1 MSDNY
6 HIEEVLGKAY
16 DSRLMKR
23 LLVYLKPYH
32 WLVVISVII
41 LIVSSLAQLA
51 GPYLTK
57 IAIDNYI
64 VKGDSKGLFR
74 IILLFLGT
82 IGVGFSLQYFQVY
95 LMEYVGQ
102 KVMYDL
108 RMQIFSKVQGMD
120 LKFFDK
126 NPVGRILTR
135 ITSDVEALYELFTS
149 GVVAI
154 FGDIFTLIGI
164 VIMMLVINWRLA
176 LVIFSVLPFLIIATS
191 IFRKKVR
198 QAYRDVRTA
207 TARINAFAQE
217 HITGVTEVQCFTA
230 EARTYNAFDGIN
242 LELRGAHVRS
252 VFYYAVFFPFV
263 ELIGAISLALII
275 GYGGKLVLGS
285 LLTIGALV
293 AFIQYADRFYQPIR
307 DLSEKYNILQSAM
320 ASSERI
326 FKLLDT
332 DSEIM
337 NPAIAAATTT
347 LNGGIE
353 FKDFSFEYE
362 ENNPVLRDIN
372 LKIEPGEKIAIV
384 GATGSGKTTLISL
397 LCRFY
402 EYEKGD
408 ILVDGISLK
417 DMNEKDLRE
426 NIALVLQDV
435 FLFSGDIARNI
446 RLFSEKISD
455 ETVKHSAVE
464 IGADK
469 FISRLEGGYDYQ
481 LTERGANLS
490 VGQRQLIAF
499 ARALAFDPAILILD
513 EATSSIDTE
522 TEILIQKALR
532 KLLANRTSIV
542 IAHRLSTIKGVDR
555 IVVMHK
561 GQIRESGTHEEL
573 LRKQGIYYKLY
584 QLQYKDQEVLVNN
597 GNV

>member
-6 HIEEVLGKAY
+6 HVEEVLGKAY

-23 LLVYLKPYH
+23 LLLYLKPYR
-32 WLVVISVII
+32 WLVTVSVII

-57 IAIDNYI
+57 IAIDDYI
-64 VKGDSKGLFR
+64 VKGDSQGLFK

-82 IGVGFSLQYFQVY
+82 IGIGFSLQYFQVY

-120 LKFFDK
+120 LKFFDN

-135 ITSDVEALYELFTS
+135 ITSDVETLHELFTS

-164 VIMMLVINWRLA
+164 IIMMLTINWQMA
-176 LVIFSVLPFLIIATS
+176 LVLFSVMPFLIIATS
-191 IFRKKVR
+191 LFRKKVR
-198 QAYRDVRTA
+198 QAYRDVRTT

-217 HITGVTEVQCFTA
+217 HITGITEVQSFTA
-230 EARTYNAFDGIN
+230 EDRTFNSFDDIN
-242 LELRGAHVRS
+242 RELRGAHVRS

-275 GYGGKLVLGS
+275 GYGGNLVLGG
-285 LLTIGALV
+285 LLTLGALV
-293 AFIQYADRFYQPIR
+293 AFIQYADRFFQPIR

-332 DSEIM
+332 NSGII
-337 NPAIAAATTT
+337 NPAKPTSAIK
-347 LNGGIE
+347 LKGRIE
-353 FKDFSFEYE
+353 FKDFSFAYE
-362 ENNPVLRDIN
+362 ENNPVLKDIN
-372 LKIEPGEKIAIV
+372 LKIGAGEKIAIV

-408 ILVDGISLK
+408 IQVDGISLK
-417 DMNEKDLRE
+417 SMNEKDLRE

-435 FLFSGDIARNI
+435 FLFSGDITRNI
-446 RLFSEKISD
+446 RLFSENISD
-455 ETVKHSAVE
+455 EAVRQAAVE

-469 FISRLEGGYDYQ
+469 FISKLDGGYNYR

-513 EATSSIDTE
+513 EATSSVDTE
-522 TEILIQKALR
+522 TEILIQKALKR
-532 KLLANRTSIV
+532 LLANRTSIV

-561 GQIRESGTHEEL
+561 GQIREMGTHEEL
-573 LRKQGIYYKLY
+573 LQKQGIYFKLY